1 MSEIFVETPS
11 GLTGTLRG
19 MRGSEVDYFANKK
32 NTKGGGLGSKILER
46 LWVKTAEPGRA
57 YTMSDDGVMDWDSTL
72 RGDRFYLYL
81 MSRVAT
87 FGPIYSFKMTCPHT
101 DCEQPFFHDL
111 NLLDLDLQPYS
122 DKSLQCFRND
132 NQFSTDVLGID
143 VGFQLV
149 TGKIET
155 RLDAVDRKS
164 KQERMSAALSQRI
177 LSVEGV
183 GDDREKIQEWLK
195 GLDQYD
201 LLELTESMDES
212 DGGYETSIDVECP
225 WCQEVIEEVELP
237 LDKLF
242 QPDKRNRGLNKSFK
256 MTLKESSGSSASQI
270 LKSSEKSV
278 LKQGLSDKEQE
289 AD

>member
-19 MRGSEVDYFANKK
+19 MQGSEVDYFANKK
-32 NTKGGGLGSKILER
+32 NTKRGGLGSKILER
-46 LWVKTAEPGRA
+46 LWVKTEAPGRA
-57 YTMSDDGVMDWDSTL
+57 YTVADDGAIDWDTTL

-81 MSRVAT
+81 MARVAT
-87 FGPIYSFKMTCPHT
+87 FGPIYSFQLTCPHS
-101 DCEQPFFHDL
+101 DCEQSFYHDL

-122 DKSLQCFRND
+122 TKSINCFRDD
-132 NQFSTDVLGID
+132 NRFVTNALGFD

-149 TGKIET
+149 TGRIET
-155 RLDAVDRKS
+155 KLDAVERKS
-164 KQERMSAALSQRI
+164 KQERMSAALAQRI
-177 LSVEGV
+177 LSVEAI
-183 GDDREKIQEWLK
+183 GDDREKIQEWLR

-201 LLELTESMDES
+201 LLELTESMDDS

-237 LDKLF
+237 LDHLF
-242 QPDKRNRGLNKSFK
+242 KPDRRNRALNRNFK
-256 MTLKESSGSSASQI
+256 MTLKELSGSSPSQI
-270 LKSSEKSV
+270 WSASKELCSKPTS
-278 LKQGLSDKEQE
+278 SDKEPE